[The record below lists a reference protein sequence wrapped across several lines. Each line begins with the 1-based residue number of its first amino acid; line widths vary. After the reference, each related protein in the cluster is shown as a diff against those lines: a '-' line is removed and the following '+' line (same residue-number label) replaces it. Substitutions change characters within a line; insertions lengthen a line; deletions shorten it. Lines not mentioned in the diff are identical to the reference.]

1 MLFYVTYGVT
11 PFNGNVVE
19 HTDVLEE
26 MEVYEI

>member
-11 PFNGNVVE
+11 PFDDNVME
-19 HTDVLEE
+19 HADALEE